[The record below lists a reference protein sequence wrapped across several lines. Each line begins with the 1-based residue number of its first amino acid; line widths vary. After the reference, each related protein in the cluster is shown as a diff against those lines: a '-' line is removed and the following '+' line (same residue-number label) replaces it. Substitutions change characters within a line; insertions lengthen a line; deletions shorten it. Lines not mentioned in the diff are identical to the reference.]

1 MSKSGRLKL
10 KLRDS
15 VVLRSFRILPKSDRR
30 KYFAVIGFQIFLS
43 FLDLLGVAIFGI
55 IGALAVTGVE
65 SHTPGNRVST
75 VIRILRLDNFSFQMQ
90 IALLAVM
97 ATLVLI
103 SRTAFSILIT
113 RRVFFFL
120 SRRGAHISAS
130 LLSTLLV
137 QPLTKIYSRSNQETV
152 YALTT
157 GVNAITLGVLGTT
170 VTLIADGSLLLI
182 LLTGLFIVDPVIAIT
197 TIIFFGSLGFIL
209 YRLMNVRA
217 HQLGFLSSDL
227 SVLSNERILEALSS
241 YRELVVRNRRTFY
254 VSEIGKLR
262 MRLADVV
269 AEVQFMPNV
278 SKYVVESGIV
288 LGGLL
293 VAGVEFVFLDA
304 RHAVGTLSIFLA
316 AGTRIAPAIMR
327 LQQSLIQIKNGVGTA
342 MPTLIL
348 IESFDGQIE
357 DECLAVELDT
367 VHLGF
372 EARLE
377 LKNVF
382 LSYPNNDDAT
392 LKNMNLEVKNGEF
405 IALVGP
411 SGAGKTSLADSL
423 LGVLAIDSGE
433 IHISGRAPLAAIA
446 AWPGAMA
453 YVPQDIMISNGTI
466 RENVALGFP
475 IETASEELIWEALE
489 ISQLTGVVRS
499 MPEGLD
505 TRVGERGMKLS
516 GGQRQRLGIARA
528 MFTNPKL
535 IVLDEAT
542 SSLDGQTEA
551 DISDAIANLQGS
563 VTVIMIAHRLST
575 VRNADQVIYMDKGR
589 IIAQGTFE
597 EVRRAVPDFDA
608 QAKLMGL

>member
-182 LLTGLFIVDPVIAIT
+182 LLTGLFIVDPVVAIT

-269 AEVQFMPNV
+269 AELQFMPNV

-392 LKNMNLEVKNGEF
+392 LKNINLEVKNGEF

-542 SSLDGQTEA
+542 SSLDGQTES
-551 DISDAIANLQGS
+551 DISQAIQGLKGS
-563 VTVIMIAHRLST
+563 VTVVMIAHRLAT
-575 VRNADQVIYMDKGR
+575 VLNADQVIYMDKGR
-589 IIAQGTFE
+589 IIAQGSFD

>member
-1 MSKSGRLKL
+1 
-10 KLRDS
+10 
-15 VVLRSFRILPKSDRR
+15 
-30 KYFAVIGFQIFLS
+30 
-43 FLDLLGVAIFGI
+43 
-55 IGALAVTGVE
+55 
-65 SHTPGNRVST
+65 
-75 VIRILRLDNFSFQMQ
+75 
-90 IALLAVM
+90 M

-182 LLTGLFIVDPVIAIT
+182 LLTGLFIVDPVVAIT

-269 AEVQFMPNV
+269 AELQFMPNV

-392 LKNMNLEVKNGEF
+392 LKNINLEVKNGEF

-542 SSLDGQTEA
+542 SSLDGQTES
-551 DISDAIANLQGS
+551 DISQAIQGLKGS
-563 VTVIMIAHRLST
+563 VTVVMIAHRLAT
-575 VRNADQVIYMDKGR
+575 VLNADQVIYMDKGR